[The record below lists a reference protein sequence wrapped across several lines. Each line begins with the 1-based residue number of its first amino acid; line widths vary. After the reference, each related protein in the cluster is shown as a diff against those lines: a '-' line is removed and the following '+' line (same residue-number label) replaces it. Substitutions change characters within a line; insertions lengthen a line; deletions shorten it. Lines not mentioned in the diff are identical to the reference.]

1 MNPTNETTAEIGGFF
16 VAVSIELGT
25 PGFPGMPAGNV
36 EGLMILHR
44 CISHRL
50 AAADLLLMP
59 VGAAGELN
67 DAIILCQVRDLAAG
81 VAIIKDTLEPA
92 LIRFARIAWFD
103 FRESF
108 FRPVFPDP
116 SEVRPGVLINEARVA
131 SLRGRAREILHAIQ
145 KP

>member
-1 MNPTNETTAEIGGFF
+1 MSTPHDSTADAPGFF

-25 PGFPGMPAGNV
+25 PGIPGMPAGNV

-59 VGAAGELN
+59 VGTAGELN
-67 DAIILCQVRDLAAG
+67 DAIILCQVRDLDASA
-81 VAIIKDTLEPA
+81 AIIRDTLEPV
-92 LIRFARIAWFD
+92 LVRFARIAWFD

-108 FRPVFPDP
+108 YRPVFPDP
-116 SEVRPGVLINEARVA
+116 SEVRSGALITEDRVA
-131 SLRGRAREILHAIQ
+131 SLRGRALDILHAIQ